1 MAEAGRKEKNE
12 LVKKV
17 GSASTWGSRERERF
31 GIPQEGVEVDA
42 FELVGREWF
51 DMEGLTT
58 TQQESI
64 LLEYNADY
72 RISIIADYS
81 RIRDS
86 KRYLCLYNASISA
99 NGALV
104 VVVPSKD
111 SRNFFCENRCW
122 GTT

>member
-1 MAEAGRKEKNE
+1 MAKAKRKEKNE
-12 LVKKV
+12 VVRKV
-17 GSASTWGSRERERF
+17 GSASTWGRKERDRF

-51 DMEGLTT
+51 DMEGLTA
-58 TQQESI
+58 TQQESM

-86 KRYLCLYNASISA
+86 KRYLCLYNASVSA

-104 VVVPSKD
+104 VVIPSKD
-111 SRNFFCENRCW
+111 SRNLFRQNRRW
-122 GTT
+122 RTT